1 MRKEFDTVGSKLIPD
16 DAYYGINTA
25 RARENFPIPCLPNDP
40 ELLKNYLKIKEAAAR
55 ANKIA
60 GRWQD
65 NKVPDAIIKACHDIA
80 DHFDD
85 YKEQFR
91 LPAIQGGA
99 GTSTNL
105 NVDEVIANRAIELLG
120 GKKGDY
126 KLVDPADDVN
136 KSQST
141 NDTYPTAGHLTF
153 IYYARKLMQQLR
165 EDMDTLEKLADKYKT
180 ALKVGRTQLEDAVP
194 TTFGRSFHAYVSM
207 FKRDLR
213 RLQRAI
219 DDLMVVPMGGT
230 AIGTSLNTT
239 PEYLRQIVPQLSK
252 VTGLPL
258 KQADDLIDGIQN
270 SDLFVEASSALKA
283 LAVDLHK
290 MSHDLRLLNSGPQAG
305 LNEINLPRMQAGSS
319 IMPHKVNPVIPEV
332 CNQVCFEVIGHS
344 TTITLCA
351 SNGQLELNAWEPVAF
366 MDLFEDSKMLT
377 AALKTLND
385 NALKGLTVNVDR
397 CREMV
402 EHSSQA
408 ATALSPVIG
417 YQRVNALIQESFDTG
432 KSIREL
438 AVGKDLSAEQFDK
451 LMSPSNFFVSKE
463 DK

>member
-1 MRKEFDTVGSKLIPD
+1 MRKEFDTVGSKMIPD

-40 ELLKNYLKIKEAAAR
+40 ELLKNYLKIKEAAAL
-55 ANKIA
+55 ANKAA
-60 GRWQD
+60 GRWSD
-65 NKVPDAIIKACHDIA
+65 DKVPDAIVKACHDIA
-80 DHFDD
+80 DHFED
-85 YKEQFR
+85 YEEEFR

-136 KSQST
+136 KAQST
-141 NDTYPTAGHLTF
+141 NDTFPTAGHLTI
-153 IYYARKLMQQLR
+153 IYYTNKLIAQLE
-165 EDMDTLEKLADKYKT
+165 EDIETLKGLSEKYHD

-207 FKRDLR
+207 FSRDVKRLK
-213 RLQRAI
+213 QAVN
-219 DDLMVVPMGGT
+219 DLMVIPMGGT
-230 AIGTSLNTT
+230 AIGTALNTN

-270 SDLFVEASSALKA
+270 SDLFVEASSAYRA
-283 LAVDLHK
+283 LAVNLSK
-290 MSHDLRLLNSGPQAG
+290 MSHDLRLLNSGPQSG
-305 LNEINLPRMQAGSS
+305 FHEINLPRKQAGSS

-332 CNQVCFEVIGHS
+332 CNQVCFQVIGHA
-344 TTITLCA
+344 TTVTMCA
-351 SNGQLELNAWEPVAF
+351 ERGQLELNAWEPVSF
-366 MDLFEDSKMLT
+366 MDLFEDAKMLT

-385 NALKGLTVNVDR
+385 NALKGLTVNVER
-397 CREMV
+397 CQEMV

-408 ATALSPVIG
+408 ATALSPAIG
-417 YQRVNALIQESFDTG
+417 YVRVNELIQESFDTG

-438 AVGKDLSAEQFDK
+438 AVGKDLSAEEFDK
-451 LMSPSNFFVSKE
+451 LMSPSNFFVSKN
-463 DK
+463 D